1 MVTAAA
7 SVTEGGGEPRGRVPA
22 LVRGRSALRASSSPP
37 NPASPSHPPPV
48 WQGGQRGFSVGA
60 TVGQLPRT
68 PEQRPQLGASVNV
81 PSIIHSPVSNALPSP
96 LLCCK
101 TPWLSHPAITLS
113 PRVRSITFSA
123 WVTVF
128 RPGNGSAH
136 AAHRTDA
143 RKTPSW
149 AGTSLPFQR
158 SPTRAPNFL
167 AHCWL

>member
-7 SVTEGGGEPRGRVPA
+7 SVTEGGGEPRAGCLPWCVGGTRSEPAVPPQTQPPHPTPRQCGRGG
-22 LVRGRSALRASSSPP
+22 RGASQWEP
-37 NPASPSHPPPV
+37 
-48 WQGGQRGFSVGA
+48 QLGGQ
-60 TVGQLPRT
+60 TTLPRT
-68 PEQRPQLGASVNV
+68 PEQRPQLGAYVNV

-128 RPGNGSAH
+128 QPGNGSVH
-136 AAHRTDA
+136 ASHRTDA
-143 RKTPSW
+143 RKTPS
-149 AGTSLPFQR
+149 
-158 SPTRAPNFL
+158 
-167 AHCWL
+167 

>member
-1 MVTAAA
+1 MTVTAAA

-22 LVRGRSALRASSSPP
+22 LVCGRSALRASSSPP
-37 NPASPSHPPPV
+37 NPASPSHPPPM
-48 WQGGQRGFSVGA
+48 WRGGRGASQWEPQLS
-60 TVGQLPRT
+60 GQTTLPRT
-68 PEQRPQLGASVNV
+68 PEQRPQLGAYVNV

-128 RPGNGSAH
+128 QPGNGSAH
-136 AAHRTDA
+136 ASHRTDA
-143 RKTPSW
+143 RKTPS
-149 AGTSLPFQR
+149 
-158 SPTRAPNFL
+158 
-167 AHCWL
+167 